1 MRLIP
6 ILLLTLTL
14 SGALSSASA
23 IAAEPGSEAT
33 EQKLSRFSLSY
44 IVSFPTAST
53 ADFLSNAISY
63 RGLGVE
69 WNAPIAS
76 TPLYW
81 GLSLRWL
88 YFRHNE
94 DQESITSGN
103 TTVTGRI
110 YRSVDSFPIA
120 LHLKY
125 PFLTKSN
132 SRFLPFIGL
141 GIGSTYG
148 RKELDVGAFSQNQYG
163 WQFLMAPEVG
173 TQIKFSKH
181 GEANGFFNVR
191 YDAGFGSDAIGAIS
205 NLSLAIGVA
214 STFD

>member
-1 MRLIP
+1 MKSTWLLVLI
-6 ILLLTLTL
+6 LTLF
-14 SGALSSASA
+14 GALRSSAATPNETDSV
-23 IAAEPGSEAT
+23 T
-33 EQKLSRFSLSY
+33 EQKLARFSLSY

-53 ADFLSNAISY
+53 ADFLSNAVSY

-69 WNAPIAS
+69 WDAPIHS

-94 DQESITSGN
+94 DQESVTSGN

-125 PFLTKSN
+125 PILAAAD
-132 SRFLPFIGL
+132 SRILPFIGL
-141 GIGSTYG
+141 GIGTIYG
-148 RKELDVGAFSQNQYG
+148 RKELDVGAYSQNQYG

-173 TQIKFSKH
+173 AQINLSKH
-181 GEANGFFNVR
+181 NEVDGFFNVR

-205 NLSLAIGVA
+205 NLSLAIGIA
-214 STFD
+214 SSFD